1 MSNIYKKFNV
11 VFLGCIYFF
20 STVIF
25 SQSLTF
31 SDGYIG
37 TVGNNVQDAENILTF
52 STLGVNYMTFSQS
65 DTDGD
70 GNFDFGS
77 QGNDVP
83 GTLTIIL
90 NSGSVKTINDA
101 YVVYTTNGQTKEFF
115 GILINPDDSNN
126 SFTDVIQYRNQ
137 YQNCKIII

>member
-1 MSNIYKKFNV
+1 MSNILKKFKR
-11 VFLGCIYFF
+11 VFVGCIYFF

-37 TVGNNVQDAENILTF
+37 NVGNNVQDADNILTF
-52 STLGVNYMTFSQS
+52 STLGINYMTFSQS
-65 DTDGD
+65 DTNGD
-70 GNFDFGS
+70 GIFNLGS

-83 GTLTIIL
+83 GTLTIVL
-90 NSGSVKTINDA
+90 NSDGIITIDNA

>member
-1 MSNIYKKFNV
+1 MSNIFKKFRG
-11 VFLGCIYFF
+11 VFVGCIYFF

-52 STLGVNYMTFSQS
+52 STLGINYMTFSQS

-70 GNFDFGS
+70 GSFDLGS

-83 GTLTIIL
+83 GTLTIVL
-90 NSGSVKTINDA
+90 NSGSIITINDA
-101 YVVYTTNGQTKEFF
+101 YVVYTTNGKTKEFF
-115 GILINPDDSNN
+115 GIL
-126 SFTDVIQYRNQ
+126 
-137 YQNCKIII
+137 